1 MKKPLNTTE
10 RAIVKLNHIALTM
23 HHKEFQ
29 WRLDRLVD
37 RMAGDREYHKRTVGQ
52 TK

>member
-1 MKKPLNTTE
+1 MRKSLTLTE
-10 RAIVKLNHIALTM
+10 RAIVRLNHIALSM
-23 HHKEFQ
+23 HYKEFQ
-29 WRLDRLVD
+29 YRLDRLVD